1 MNLFSK
7 LRSSQN
13 AGGRPETSLLGK
25 NETFKYG
32 GGAINIVLRLSPER
46 QDDFEVR
53 LNELKRVRDE
63 LVHNATLDYDRA
75 LHEINVTKTDAL
87 DSAREEFTRALR
99 ALFIEFNEP
108 APATQPL
115 GEPGR
120 SRQEPDG
127 TVTPLPRRRGRKPRA
142 DETSEAQP
150 EAQPAVPPP
159 EHAAAASDD
168 VA

>member
-13 AGGRPETSLLGK
+13 AAARPETSLLGK

-75 LHEINVTKTDAL
+75 LHEINVTKADAL

-99 ALFIEFNEP
+99 GLFIEFNEP
-108 APATQPL
+108 APATAPL
-115 GEPGR
+115 AGVDRSRPEPG
-120 SRQEPDG
+120 SVFPL
-127 TVTPLPRRRGRKPRA
+127 TPRGRRRKVRA

-150 EAQPAVPPP
+150 VEPTP
-159 EHAAAASDD
+159 EHDAAADD

>member
-1 MNLFSK
+1 MNLFNK
-7 LRSSQN
+7 LRSNQN
-13 AGGRPETSLLGK
+13 ATARPETALLGK

-108 APATQPL
+108 APATAPL
-115 GEPGR
+115 ADVGPTRG
-120 SRQEPDG
+120 DG
-127 TVTPLPRRRGRKPRA
+127 TVTPLPRRRGRKVRA

-150 EAQPAVPPP
+150 VEPTP
-159 EHAAAASDD
+159 EHTAAAADD

>member
-13 AGGRPETSLLGK
+13 VGGRPETSLLGK
-25 NETFKYG
+25 NETFRYG

-63 LVHNATLDYDRA
+63 LVHNATLEYDRA

-108 APATQPL
+108 APATAPL
-115 GEPGR
+115 GEPSRG
-120 SRQEPDG
+120 RQEPDG
-127 TVTPLPRRRGRKPRA
+127 TVTALPRRRGRKVRA
-142 DETSEAQP
+142 DESSEAQP
-150 EAQPAVPPP
+150 VDPTP
-159 EHAAAASDD
+159 EPAAAD
-168 VA
+168 VS

>member
-1 MNLFSK
+1 MNLFNK

-13 AGGRPETSLLGK
+13 VGGRPETALLGK

-46 QDDFEVR
+46 QDEFEGR

-63 LVHNATLDYDRA
+63 LAHEAIEAHDKA
-75 LHEINVTKTDAL
+75 LREITSTREDAL
-87 DSAREEFTRALR
+87 ESARDEFARALR

-108 APATQPL
+108 APATAPL
-115 GEPGR
+115 GEPT
-120 SRQEPDG
+120 G

-142 DETSEAQP
+142 DETSEVQP
-150 EAQPAVPPP
+150 VEATP
-159 EHAAAASDD
+159 EHATAAPGD